1 MLGEIRGFSSQE
13 LLLMQVVRVLVKAPF
28 SSKSTGES
36 DIFHEKAYLIG
47 RRSNGISVFRIEDH

>member
-1 MLGEIRGFSSQE
+1 MLSKIRGISNQE
-13 LLLMQVVRVLVKAPF
+13 LLLMKLVRVLVIAPF

-47 RRSNGISVFRIEDH
+47 RRSNAISVFRIEDH